1 MTATVL
7 MEQPGLTLDDELELT
22 EHGRS
27 VALISMR
34 IARSLG
40 FERAAERRIGLAG
53 ALHDVGKRLLDPEIL
68 EKPGPL
74 DAADWAQIRLHPELG
89 ERILR
94 RAGLRRHRPL
104 GAMAPRATRWSWL
117 SRIVCGARTSR
128 SRLRSSPSPTPS
140 TRWSPPVATESS
152 STRSRRE
159 RSCSVAPERNSTPWW
174 SPPPYDVCDTES
186 GEEHT

>member
-7 MEQPGLTLDDELELT
+7 MEQPVLTLDDELELT

-27 VALISMR
+27 VAVISMR

-53 ALHDVGKRLLDPEIL
+53 AMHDVGKRLLDPEIL

-94 RAGLRRHRPL
+94 RAGLRVIARWVRWHHERPD
-104 GAMAPRATRWSWL
+104 GRGYPD
-117 SRIVCGARTSR
+117 
-128 SRLRSSPSPTPS
+128 RLRSPHIPIEASILAVSDAFDAMVSARCYGEQLDLVAARAELQRCAGTQFDPVV
-140 TRWSPPVATESS
+140 VATAV
-152 STRSRRE
+152 R
-159 RSCSVAPERNSTPWW
+159 CV
-174 SPPPYDVCDTES
+174 
-186 GEEHT
+186 